1 MINQLT
7 DDKFHCLIEAIM
19 QHPHS
24 EELQHLFAEQLED
37 DTDMIMQ

>member
-7 DDKFHCLIEAIM
+7 DDKFHSLIEAIM

-24 EELQHLFAEQLED
+24 EELQVLFAEQLDD
-37 DTDMIMQ
+37 DTYAVVY

>member
-7 DDKFHCLIEAIM
+7 DDKFHSLIEAIM

-24 EELQHLFAEQLED
+24 EELQLLFEQQLED
-37 DTDMIMQ
+37 DTHVIL

>member
-7 DDKFHCLIEAIM
+7 DDKFHSLIEAIM

-24 EELQHLFAEQLED
+24 EELQVLLEQQMED
-37 DTDMIMQ
+37 DTYVIL

>member
-7 DDKFHCLIEAIM
+7 DDKFHSLIEAIM

-24 EELQHLFAEQLED
+24 EELQALFAEQMED
-37 DTDMIMQ
+37 DSYVIL